1 MYHINKLGGTAVG
14 NSRYYANI
22 RDIALMQLRPAF
34 VVSAINPQ
42 DKNNGTTSQLIN
54 IHDNWHRYR
63 QSGWSDMK
71 NNIDPFR
78 KLIDTHNE
86 LENNLG
92 LTQDSRDLMKSDE
105 IIESNVRKWRET
117 LDNGFKLDDFVYL
130 GELLSANIV
139 SRYLNRHGVDS
150 HVVDLT
156 GIMKYHH
163 IKISNSDER
172 KLFIDDCRLR
182 IPNYVDVSIPIFTG
196 YFGCCNSYGTLG
208 RGYSDTT
215 SAIISSVYE
224 APLTVWKESGGVFTG
239 HPFKVDAAVQL
250 DSISLRE
257 ANELTSFGN
266 DVLHPMTA
274 QFTKDFGFDVAIRDI
289 RDLTDSGTRIVP
301 HGDGTEERLV
311 TAISV
316 KENLTI
322 VNVVLDSSKTFND
335 VLDLIRDFKPVL
347 IGITGS
353 SVSIAIDSKDAVSGI
368 YDKLS
373 SCGTVKVL
381 ENRACISCIGE
392 GMKRQLGTSSKILT
406 ELARTGKNIE
416 MIRQGPDEINVSVI
430 VESRDLWAC
439 VESLHS
445 ELIVAA

>member
-1 MYHINKLGGTAVG
+1 
-14 NSRYYANI
+14 
-22 RDIALMQLRPAF
+22 MQLRPAF

-172 KLFIDDCRLR
+172 KLLLMIVDLGYQTMWMFLFLYLLDILAVA
-182 IPNYVDVSIPIFTG
+182 IPMEHSVADIPIQP
-196 YFGCCNSYGTLG
+196 
-208 RGYSDTT
+208 
-215 SAIISSVYE
+215 V
-224 APLTVWKESGGVFTG
+224 PLYQAF
-239 HPFKVDAAVQL
+239 
-250 DSISLRE
+250 
-257 ANELTSFGN
+257 
-266 DVLHPMTA
+266 
-274 QFTKDFGFDVAIRDI
+274 
-289 RDLTDSGTRIVP
+289 
-301 HGDGTEERLV
+301 
-311 TAISV
+311 
-316 KENLTI
+316 
-322 VNVVLDSSKTFND
+322 
-335 VLDLIRDFKPVL
+335 
-347 IGITGS
+347 
-353 SVSIAIDSKDAVSGI
+353 
-368 YDKLS
+368 
-373 SCGTVKVL
+373 
-381 ENRACISCIGE
+381 
-392 GMKRQLGTSSKILT
+392 MK
-406 ELARTGKNIE
+406 
-416 MIRQGPDEINVSVI
+416 
-430 VESRDLWAC
+430 
-439 VESLHS
+439 HH
-445 ELIVAA
+445 

>member
-1 MYHINKLGGTAVG
+1 MYHVNKLGGTAVG

-22 RDIALMQLRPAF
+22 REIALMQTCPAF
-34 VVSAINPQ
+34 VVSAINPR
-42 DKNNGTTSQLIN
+42 DKTDGTTSQLIE
-54 IHDNWHRYR
+54 IHDNWSRYR
-63 QSGWSDMK
+63 ESGWSDMK
-71 NNIDPFR
+71 NNIAPFR
-78 KLIDTHNE
+78 KLIDAHE
-86 LENNLG
+86 KLEHDLG
-92 LTQDSRDLMKSDE
+92 LKQDGVECVKSAD
-105 IIESNVRKWRET
+105 IIEMNVKKWRET
-117 LDNGFKLDDFVYL
+117 LDNDFKLDDFVYL

-139 SRYLNRHGVDS
+139 AGYLNRHGVDS
-150 HVVDLT
+150 HVADLT
-156 GIMKYHH
+156 SIMKHND
-163 IKISNSDER
+163 IKVSNSDER
-172 KLFIDDCRLR
+172 RLFIDDCKLK
-182 IPNYVDVSIPIFTG
+182 IPNCVDISVPVFTG
-196 YFGCCNSYGTLG
+196 YFGCCNSYETLG

-215 SAIISSVYE
+215 SAIISSIYE
-224 APLTVWKESGGVFTG
+224 SPLTVWKESGGVFTG

-250 DSISLRE
+250 KSISLRE

-289 RDLTDSGTRIVP
+289 RDLTDPGTRIVS
-301 HGDGTEERLV
+301 HTDVVEKRLV

-335 VLDLIRDFKPVL
+335 VLDRIRYFKPVL

-353 SVSIAIDSKDAVSGI
+353 SVSIAIDPKDDASDI
-368 YDKLS
+368 YDNLS

-416 MIRQGPDEINVSVI
+416 MIRQGPDEINVSVV
-430 VESRDLWAC
+430 VESLGLWDC
-439 VESLHS
+439 VESLHN
-445 ELIVAA
+445 ELVVAA